1 MDGRQVNTVARYPRI
16 ITVSAFTLLM
26 DFNRGLFPL
35 SGPFRRASPTPAFGA
50 DIPRALASPE
60 VRDRR
65 AAGMRP
71 GSGHRRGD
79 GSGATQPEEF
89 FEKPSRDDKPEPP
102 IGHPPRV
109 HRFDPRWT
117 GAAALRSGLAQAPS
131 RAYDLPHNRPR
142 KRRRRRRPSRR
153 FRFTGPGSPAMIRA
167 QIIPQRI
174 QKRRPRCRKQGDH
187 G

>member
-1 MDGRQVNTVARYPRI
+1 VSRPKPANIHSNSAVLDRNGWSKGKYCSPLPPDYYGICIYFVNGLQPGPLP
-16 ITVSAFTLLM
+16 AF
-26 DFNRGLFPL
+26 RAV
-35 SGPFRRASPTPAFGA
+35 RRASPRLRSE
-50 DIPRALASPE
+50 RALASPG

-65 AAGMRP
+65 AERMRP
-71 GSGHRRGD
+71 GPGHRHRD
-79 GSGATQPEEF
+79 GSGATQPEEL
-89 FEKPSRDDKPEPP
+89 FEKPSRGDKPEPP

-142 KRRRRRRPSRR
+142 KRRRRRRPFRR

-167 QIIPQRI
+167 QIIPQ
-174 QKRRPRCRKQGDH
+174 
-187 G
+187 

>member
-1 MDGRQVNTVARYPRI
+1 MDGRKVSTVARYPRI

-35 SGPFRRASPTPAFGA
+35 SEPFDARVHACVRSRHSA
-50 DIPRALASPE
+50 RLHRPE
-60 VRDRR
+60 REIVGLR
-65 AAGMRP
+65 GLRP
-71 GSGHRRGD
+71 GPGHRHGD
-79 GSGATQPEEF
+79 GSGATQPEEL

-109 HRFDPRWT
+109 HRFDPRRT

-131 RAYDLPHNRPR
+131 RAYDFPHNRPR

-174 QKRRPRCRKQGDH
+174 QKRRPRCRRQGDH

>member
-1 MDGRQVNTVARYPRI
+1 MH
-16 ITVSAFTLLM
+16 
-26 DFNRGLFPL
+26 FNRGLFPL
-35 SGPFRRASPTPAFGA
+35 SGPLGARVPRLRSEPTF
-50 DIPRALASPE
+50 PRAFASPE

-65 AAGMRP
+65 AVGMTP

-79 GSGATQPEEF
+79 GSGATQPEEL

-117 GAAALRSGLAQAPS
+117 GAAALRSRLAQAPS

-174 QKRRPRCRKQGDH
+174 QKRRPRCRKRGDH